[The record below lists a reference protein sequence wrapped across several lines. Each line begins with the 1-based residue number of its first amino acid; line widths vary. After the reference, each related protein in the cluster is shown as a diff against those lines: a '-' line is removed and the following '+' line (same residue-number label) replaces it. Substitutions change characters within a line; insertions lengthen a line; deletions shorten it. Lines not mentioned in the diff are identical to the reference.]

1 MTFPNHLLIP
11 EVERLVNE
19 GICVTMRVK
28 GNSMLPFI
36 RGDRDSVELQKVKQ
50 LRTKNIVLARLADGS
65 YVVHRIVKLSGDDVV
80 LMGDGNL
87 LGREHCKRTDVVA
100 EVTQILRK
108 GKTIRC
114 SCCSERAKASIW
126 MMLLPMRRYLL
137 AIYRRLD

>member
-1 MTFPNHLLIP
+1 MTFPNHILIP

-36 RGDRDSVELQKVKQ
+36 RGDRDSVELRKAKP
-50 LRTKNIVLARLADGS
+50 LRTKSIVLARLADGS

-87 LGREHCKRTDVVA
+87 LGREHCKRTDVMA
-100 EVTQILRK
+100 EVTQILRN
-108 GKTIRC
+108 GKAVSC
-114 SCCSERAKASIW
+114 SCRSERAKASIW
-126 MMLLPMRRYLL
+126 MTLLCMRRYLL
-137 AIYRRLD
+137 AIYRRLN

>member
-1 MTFPNHLLIP
+1 MTFPNHILIP

-36 RGDRDSVELQKVKQ
+36 RGGRDSVELQKAKL
-50 LRTKNIVLARLADGS
+50 LRPKSIVLARLADGS
-65 YVVHRIVKLSGDDVV
+65 YVVHRIIKLTGDDVE

-87 LGREHCKRTDVVA
+87 RGREHCKQTDVVA

-108 GKTIRC
+108 GKTVSC
-114 SCCSERAKASIW
+114 SCRSERVKAGIW
-126 MMLLPMRRYLL
+126 IKLLSVRRYLL
-137 AIYRRLD
+137 AIYKRLD

>member
-1 MTFPNHLLIP
+1 MIFPNHILIP

-36 RGDRDSVELQKVKQ
+36 RGDRDSVELRKAKPLRVKS
-50 LRTKNIVLARLADGS
+50 IVLARLADGS

-87 LGREHCKRTDVVA
+87 WGREHCKRTDVVA
-100 EVTQILRK
+100 EVTQILRN
-108 GKTIRC
+108 GKTISC
-114 SCCSERAKASIW
+114 SCRSERAKASIW
-126 MMLLPMRRYLL
+126 MMLLSMRRYLL
-137 AIYRRLD
+137 AIYKRLD

>member
-1 MTFPNHLLIP
+1 MIFPNHILIP

-36 RGDRDSVELQKVKQ
+36 RGGRDSVELRKAKP
-50 LRTKNIVLARLADGS
+50 LRTKSIVLARLADGS

-87 LGREHCKRTDVVA
+87 WGREHCKRTDVVA

-108 GKTIRC
+108 GKTVSC
-114 SCCSERAKASIW
+114 SCRSERVKAGIW
-126 MMLLPMRRYLL
+126 IKLLSMRRYLL
-137 AIYRRLD
+137 AIYKRLD